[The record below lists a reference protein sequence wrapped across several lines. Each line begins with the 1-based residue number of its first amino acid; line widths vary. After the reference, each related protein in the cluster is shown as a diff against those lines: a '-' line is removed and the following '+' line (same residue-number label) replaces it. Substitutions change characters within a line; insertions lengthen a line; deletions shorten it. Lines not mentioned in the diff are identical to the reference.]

1 MSSTSSKTSGFLG
14 KPNLTPHGDLFANL
28 LYMCC
33 ASYGFSPRNCSR
45 CGVLGKV
52 QTVPGCATKNN
63 LKGQT
68 ANCLLI
74 WKLSTCSWPD
84 SSGAKQNQKYDLGMT
99 VYCFFHDSSNSFDV
113 RPAINAIERHLP
125 WEDAWI
131 FKTWWSEVAEPEPAK
146 TRSFLRGKNWWS
158 DYLIDRFRTIKLHP
172 EISLDVW
179 SEDIARSAWKSC
191 NWKC

>member
-14 KPNLTPHGDLFANL
+14 KPNLTPHGEFFANL

-33 ASYGFSPRNCSR
+33 ASYGFSPRNCPR

-84 SSGAKQNQKYDLGMT
+84 SSGVKQNQKHDCGMT
-99 VYCFFHDSSNSFDV
+99 VYCVFSWLFKQLRCETRNQRNRETSAVRGCLDLQDMVIGGGWAGACQNSKFF
-113 RPAINAIERHLP
+113 
-125 WEDAWI
+125 AWQKLMI
-131 FKTWWSEVAEPEPAK
+131 W
-146 TRSFLRGKNWWS
+146 LS
-158 DYLIDRFRTIKLHP
+158 D
-172 EISLDVW
+172 W
-179 SEDIARSAWKSC
+179 
-191 NWKC
+191 